1 MELETLR
8 HFVVIAKLGN
18 MTRAAAQ
25 LNISQ
30 PALSRQVQTL
40 ETELG
45 QPLFNRANRQLTLT
59 PGGHYLVNHAEEL
72 LTLAD
77 KTVANM
83 TQQQVL
89 SGKLYIGAGETRGMQ
104 PLVTAFETL
113 HRAHPG
119 VQLKLFSGAS
129 QDVFTKLDNG
139 ILDFG
144 LITDPQLNSSYDSL
158 ALPSL
163 DRWGVLLRSSDPL
176 AKNTVIT
183 PTDLLGK
190 PLIFS
195 QQTTAIERLR
205 RWSNQQLTD
214 QQVVATYNLIYNAS
228 LLAQAGLGYVI
239 GIAGLINT
247 SGDSELCFR
256 PLSPTMTTKLGL
268 IWPRKRPLSPVA
280 SHFLTTLQ
288 AQLNPDSKKS

>member
-30 PALSRQVQTL
+30 PALSRQIQTL
-40 ETELG
+40 EVELG
-45 QPLFNRANRQLTLT
+45 QPLFKRANRQLTLT

-83 TQQQVL
+83 TQQQVV

-104 PLVTAFETL
+104 PLVTAFEAL
-113 HRAHPG
+113 HQAHPG

-129 QDVFTKLDNG
+129 QDVFAKLDNG

-158 ALPSL
+158 ALPNL
-163 DRWGVLLRSSDPL
+163 DRWGVLLKTSDPL
-176 AKNTVIT
+176 AQHPVVT
-183 PTDLLGK
+183 PNDLLEK

-205 RWSNQQLTD
+205 RWSGQQLTE

-239 GIAGLINT
+239 GIEGLINT

-256 PLSPTMTTKLGL
+256 PLAPTMTTKLGL

-288 AQLNPDSKKS
+288 SQLNPDNKKS